1 MRLRHLSIF
10 SRLLVSIAGAG
21 LLVAIISGVAHYLF
35 ASRLIQE
42 SVRSQM
48 ETALQGSLAHFD
60 KTYTLPVSGDLRVL
74 ESSSVVN
81 DLLMSFGAD
90 VYLNKPAAERLFLS
104 VAKSRPNLYSS
115 IRLISADG
123 QERIIISGGKRKR
136 NYQWVLYPIDNNF
149 EQTLARLFSRL
160 SKAEPSHILFEG
172 PLAHEDKT
180 FSFLAGI
187 SKREPEI
194 GGFGGVVVVHVN
206 LTEYLTYL
214 SNFQIFEQSMTWA
227 FEQTGTRILMPP
239 PEQVAFD
246 PGPYLFSREPVPKGA
261 ILFASGRGPKW
272 TDEQT
277 SSNMSDLLRIAFS
290 MSPQQFSTQLRGAG
304 LITAL
309 VVLAIVLVA
318 TVVAF
323 FVARQ
328 LASPIKA
335 LSKMTASVAEGNLE
349 AQVSE
354 DWGGEL
360 GQLGVAFNH
369 MVHTLR
375 DTTFSKAYVDNII
388 QSMTDTLVV
397 VNRDGTIG
405 EANHALLDLLGYEEH
420 ELLGKHELLGAPFH
434 KLLGDVSVEH
444 KIIDALKNSG
454 FISGMETTYLAKDG
468 SEIPVSLSSS
478 VMRDHDGHDTGFV
491 CVAQDITERKRAEKA
506 LHRYKGIVSASSDL
520 MAFIGSDYVYQAV
533 NTAYVEAFDKTIEQ
547 VVGRHMA
554 DFIGK
559 KTFETTVRP
568 HLDQC
573 LSGKAAHYQHW
584 LELPAL
590 GRRYLDVRYDPSHD
604 ADGSVSGVAVNVR
617 DITEREKTERRRVM
631 EHAVT
636 RLLAEADTLAHVMPR
651 VIQTICETL
660 GLVCGAHWRW
670 HEQDQ
675 VLRHAETWSVPTA
688 ELTEF
693 LTCQSTNDL
702 ESDGEGLIR
711 RSWASGKYTWISDVS
726 QESSFWRASFAKKAG
741 LRGAFAFPIRVG
753 RKTYGIMEFFSHDSH
768 KPDEA
773 LLQSA
778 DAIGSQIGQFCQRK
792 HAEAEREAL
801 HRRLIDASR
810 EAGKAEVATGVLH
823 NVGNVLNSVNVSATL
838 VADKVRESKVTN
850 LTKAS
855 QLLHAHA
862 DDLATFLTEDEK
874 GKQLPSYL
882 VTLAAHLE
890 SERQTI
896 LSEFESITD
905 NISHIKQIVI
915 RQQSYASDAGV
926 TESTVIAD
934 LLDDALSMNVGER
947 HEIDIIREYDAVPV
961 FTVDKH
967 KLLQIIVNLI
977 RNAKQAI
984 NEYRADGKRIM
995 LRIKR
1000 AGSGRVRIEVT
1011 DNGVGISED
1020 NIVRLFEYGFTTK
1033 DEGHGFGLHVSAN
1046 TAKELGGS
1054 LACHSEG
1061 PGKGATFTL
1070 ELPLA
1075 VTEQAA

>member
-1 MRLRHLSIF
+1 MMQSIRAKVMAIFVAF
-10 SRLLVSIAGAG
+10 SLLV
-21 LLVAIISGVAHYLF
+21 LLLAVLSGV
-35 ASRLIQE
+35 R
-42 SVRSQM
+42 
-48 ETALQGSLAHFD
+48 
-60 KTYTLPVSGDLRVL
+60 
-74 ESSSVVN
+74 
-81 DLLMSFGAD
+81 AD
-90 VYLNKPAAERLFLS
+90 REAERLDAILANNAAIQTAAMEALS
-104 VAKSRPNLYSS
+104 EARRGEYYLDKALLLTDPRERDTLRLYYSQLQHTTSNFDIFIKVLTWGSDSEAFKVADAGLTY
-115 IRLISADG
+115 
-123 QERIIISGGKRKR
+123 Q
-136 NYQWVLYPIDNNF
+136 QWV
-149 EQTLARLFSRL
+149 RR
-160 SKAEPSHILFEG
+160 G
-172 PLAHEDKT
+172 WHEKLVIRNVPD
-180 FSFLAGI
+180 
-187 SKREPEI
+187 EI
-194 GGFGGVVVVHVN
+194 
-206 LTEYLTYL
+206 
-214 SNFQIFEQSMTWA
+214 
-227 FEQTGTRILMPP
+227 
-239 PEQVAFD
+239 
-246 PGPYLFSREPVPKGA
+246 
-261 ILFASGRGPKW
+261 
-272 TDEQT
+272 
-277 SSNMSDLLRIAFS
+277 
-290 MSPQQFSTQLRGAG
+290 
-304 LITAL
+304 
-309 VVLAIVLVA
+309 
-318 TVVAF
+318 
-323 FVARQ
+323 RQ
-328 LASPIKA
+328 LAGVADMYYAGMSKYASTAINALRKA
-335 LSKMTASVAEGNLE
+335 LRLESAGRTGTAETVRARGMADVRQ
-349 AQVSE
+349 AQYY
-354 DWGGEL
+354 GEL
-360 GQLGVAFNH
+360 VNETLKQLIGATERSARAMRAEIQQVQRSNRLITGAIGLVLLLGFTGAGWFYLNRILVQPLRKLTSEVHEIGRGAFSRKVGVNSQNEIGWLAVSFNE
-369 MVHTLR
+369 MTEEIQR
-375 DTTFSKAYVDNII
+375 TTVSKAYVDNII

-405 EANHALLDLLGYEEH
+405 EANHALLNLLGYEER

-434 KLLGDVSVEH
+434 KVLGDVSVEH

-491 CVAQDITERKRAEKA
+491 CVAQDITERKRAEEA

-604 ADGSVSGVAVNVR
+604 ADGSVSGVAMNVR

-651 VIQTICETL
+651 IIQTICETL

-675 VLRHAETWSVPTA
+675 VLRHAETWSVPAA

-693 LTCQSTNDL
+693 LTCQSTNDV
-702 ESDGEGLIR
+702 EKSGEGLIR

-726 QESSFWRASFAKKAG
+726 QESNFWRAPFAKKAG

-792 HAEAEREAL
+792 QAEAEREAL
-801 HRRLIDASR
+801 HRRLVDASR
-810 EAGKAEVATGVLH
+810 QAGKAEIATGVLH

-838 VADKVRESKVTN
+838 VADKIRESRVAN

-862 DDLATFLTEDEK
+862 DDLARFMTEDKK
-874 GKQLPSYL
+874 GKQLPAYL

-890 SERQTI
+890 SERQTM

-905 NISHIKQIVI
+905 NINHIKQIVI

-934 LLDDALSMNVGER
+934 LLDDALSMNVSER
-947 HEIDIIREYDAVPV
+947 HEINIIREYDAVPV

-1000 AGSGRVRIEVT
+1000 VGSGRVRVEVT

-1020 NIVRLFEYGFTTK
+1020 NITRLFEYGFTTK

-1070 ELPLA
+1070 EFPFA